1 MAAYSGVRFPAEDS
15 ELWVPIASWGEP
27 QSCLQMAINV
37 SRYCVAEASVQYGL
51 CVPASC
57 SESELATQL
66 QQLMIAVL
74 MNHSGSRHESD
85 DGGGMVSVTC
95 DWKAL
100 TGRTSNSSTTW
111 VCVVVLVLLAV
122 PWLSSLRLSQQPKE
136 GPATAPAPTRPFPFF
151 DGYRVIGISMV
162 CQTY

>member
-27 QSCLQMAINV
+27 QSCLQMTINV
-37 SRYCVAEASVQYGL
+37 SRYCVAEASVQHGL

-66 QQLMIAVL
+66 QQLMIAGL
-74 MNHSGSRHESD
+74 MNHSGSLRESD
-85 DGGGMVSVTC
+85 DGGSLVSVTC
-95 DWKAL
+95 DWKRL
-100 TGRTSNSSTTW
+100 IDRISDSSTTW
-111 VCVVVLVLLAV
+111 VCVIVLALLAV
-122 PWLSSLRLSQQPKE
+122 PWLSSLRLSQPKE
-136 GPATAPAPTRPFPFF
+136 GPPPAPAPTRQFPFF
-151 DGYRVIGISMV
+151 AGIRVIGIALI